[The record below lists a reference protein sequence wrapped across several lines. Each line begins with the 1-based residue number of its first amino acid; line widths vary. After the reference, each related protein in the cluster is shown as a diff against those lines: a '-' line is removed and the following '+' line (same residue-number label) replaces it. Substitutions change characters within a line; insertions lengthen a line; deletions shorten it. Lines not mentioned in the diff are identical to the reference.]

1 MAVESEVTEKVYSPA
16 SARAVEALSDVYF
29 LDAGDLVVE
38 HWLPGAEAGIRL
50 AQDRDYII
58 AGDGPSASGTI
69 QALGDWPDEDKWRI
83 YRKTPA
89 VQPQVL
95 PPHEPLPSRDV
106 ERMADRLALHA
117 QEQNRE
123 LSRRPS
129 FPPGVDVVDFGDL
142 SAMIDGDLLEFREGR
157 LRRFDREPFAGKFYA
172 GGVGGALTPSEGTG
186 ADGALR
192 QDLAATDGMRGA
204 MLIGLPG
211 GSSVQDAIPR
221 RRYTLKQMGVNYA
234 STADQQTALMNA
246 LTIASEDMLNLVAE
260 PHAIYKHGDMLALDG
275 VEFDG
280 QGCNFQA
287 LDPTRSRIQLTGAR
301 PILRN
306 LRKSSLGVT
315 ARTSAYDAIGV
326 LARDATDLLLENIII
341 DSGANAGIA
350 LDNVQRFE
358 SRGTLV
364 MDTKADAFHCTNG
377 TRDGSVYG
385 HTAIRPG
392 DDGFAV
398 VTYGGSELCENI
410 RVYGARIRQG
420 NQRGMTVVGGR
431 DVWFMQP
438 DIDETECAG
447 IYFSSESSYGT
458 FGVRNCGVIG
468 GTIKNAV
475 SRAGISQG
483 AIHCNGRAGSLTTP
497 SGEVLTNTV
506 EDIVLMAPKIR
517 GCGGGIRAGVT
528 FDDYAIGLDAMNID
542 MKDLRVSSSY
552 HPRAFALGGKN
563 IQIRGGRFAN
573 IGGQFITTVG
583 SLAGYLRVRDLTI
596 EGVCADAPDAKN
608 VFLFNDAAPNLDIA
622 EVEGVHMWKRGAAIT
637 APFNYTKLTAAQR
650 RIRNNLLDGVKAAE
664 PPTLVLSGKTYQM
677 DLEGGAYAEGA
688 AGISGSE
695 STVIAADETLAVIFK
710 PSRVLRCTWL
720 ATRQS
725 DYSKRADITISGDV
739 TYSLPAGTA
748 GVDYVAVGSSYYRL
762 TDVSGTLNAANVA
775 ARSISYDA
783 DTNRVTITFTPVG
796 ALNARMQ
803 VIGVG

>member
-1 MAVESEVTEKVYSPA
+1 MAKISALPRIAPGEADGTELLPVVRAGTTMAAPVADFIAPA
-16 SARAVEALSDVYF
+16 AQPFVDAAEAASFAAELTRDQIT
-29 LDAGDLVVE
+29 DLVKPENIFVDVA
-38 HWLPGAEAGIRL
+38 LATAEA
-50 AQDRDYII
+50 AVT
-58 AGDGPSASGTI
+58 AGTFFK
-69 QALGDWPDEDKWRI
+69 L
-83 YRKTPA
+83 
-89 VQPQVL
+89 V
-95 PPHEPLPSRDV
+95 
-106 ERMADRLALHA
+106 
-117 QEQNRE
+117 
-123 LSRRPS
+123 
-129 FPPGVDVVDFGDL
+129 L
-142 SAMIDGDLLEFREGR
+142 SAAGTAEVRQRTAGGSDLL
-157 LRRFDREPFAGKFYA
+157 Y
-172 GGVGGALTPSEGTG
+172 SENT
-186 ADGALR
+186 AAALR
-192 QDLAATDGMRGA
+192 SSDELKGAA
-204 MLIGLPG
+204 LIGLPG

-221 RRYTLKQMGVNYA
+221 KRYTLKQMGVNYA

-287 LDPTRSRIQLTGAR
+287 LDPARSRIQLTGAR

-315 ARTSAYDAIGV
+315 GRTSAYNAIGV

-420 NQRGMTVVGGR
+420 KMRGMTVVGGR

-483 AIHCNGRAGSLTTP
+483 AIHCNGRSGSLTTP

-517 GCGGGIRAGVT
+517 GCGAGIRAGVT
-528 FDDYAIGLDAMNID
+528 FDDYAIGLDALNLD

-563 IQIRGGRFAN
+563 IHIRGGRFAN
-573 IGGQFITTVG
+573 IGGQFVTTVG

-608 VFLFNDAAPNLDIA
+608 VFLFNDAAPNLEIA

-677 DLEGGAYAEGA
+677 DLEGGAYAEDA

-710 PSRVLRCTWL
+710 PSRVLRCTWM

-725 DYSKRADITISGDV
+725 DYSKRADITLSGDV

-748 GVDYVAVGSSYYRL
+748 GVDYVAVGSAYYRL
-762 TDVSGTLNAANVA
+762 TVVSGALNAANVA
-775 ARSISYDA
+775 AQAISYDA

>member
-1 MAVESEVTEKVYSPA
+1 MADVTIDFV
-16 SARAVEALSDVYF
+16 
-29 LDAGDLVVE
+29 
-38 HWLPGAEAGIRL
+38 
-50 AQDRDYII
+50 
-58 AGDGPSASGTI
+58 GPSA
-69 QALGDWPDEDKWRI
+69 
-83 YRKTPA
+83 
-89 VQPQVL
+89 
-95 PPHEPLPSRDV
+95 
-106 ERMADRLALHA
+106 RLAIGA
-117 QEQNRE
+117 STRAATSEQNAAN
-123 LSRRPS
+123 
-129 FPPGVDVVDFGDL
+129 
-142 SAMIDGDLLEFREGR
+142 SAAVAEAFSGPTYTTVAEG
-157 LRRFDREPFAGKFYA
+157 
-172 GGVGGALTPSEGTG
+172 
-186 ADGALR
+186 
-192 QDLAATDGMRGA
+192 LAATTEGQEFAVSVGGIVTVYRNVAGA
-204 MLIGLPG
+204 AVYQRDYPTATALRSSDELKGAALIGLPD
-211 GSSVQDAIPR
+211 GSTAQDAIPR
-221 RRYTLKQMGVNYA
+221 KVRTLKQMGVNYA

-260 PHAIYKHGDMLALDG
+260 PHSIYKHGDMLAFDG
-275 VEFDG
+275 IEFDG

-287 LDPTRSRIQLTGAR
+287 INPARARILLTGAR

-306 LRKSSLGVT
+306 LHKSSLNVT
-315 ARTSAYDAIGV
+315 GRTSAYDAIGV
-326 LARDATDLLLENIII
+326 LVRDATDLLLENIII
-341 DSGANAGIA
+341 DSGGNAGIL

-364 MDTKADAFHCTNG
+364 MDTKADAYHCTNG

-410 RVYGARIRQG
+410 RVYGARVRQG

-458 FGVRNCGVIG
+458 YGVRNCGVVG

-517 GCGGGIRAGVT
+517 GCGAGIRAGVT
-528 FDDYAIGLDAMNID
+528 FDDYAIGLDALNLD
-542 MKDLRVSSSY
+542 MQDLRVSSSY

-563 IQIRGGRFAN
+563 INIRGGRFAN
-573 IGGQFITTVG
+573 IGGQFMTTVG

-622 EVEGVHMWKRGAAIT
+622 EIEGVHMWKRGAVIT

-650 RIRNNLLDGVKAAE
+650 RFRGNLLDGVKAAE
-664 PPTLVLSGKTYQM
+664 PPTLVMSGKTYQM

-710 PSRVLRCTWL
+710 PSRVLRFTWL

-725 DYSKRADITISGDV
+725 DYSKRADVTISGDV

-762 TDVSGTLNAANVA
+762 TEVSGALNAANVA
-775 ARSISYDA
+775 ARSISYDT
-783 DTNRVTITFTPVG
+783 DTNRVTITLTPVG